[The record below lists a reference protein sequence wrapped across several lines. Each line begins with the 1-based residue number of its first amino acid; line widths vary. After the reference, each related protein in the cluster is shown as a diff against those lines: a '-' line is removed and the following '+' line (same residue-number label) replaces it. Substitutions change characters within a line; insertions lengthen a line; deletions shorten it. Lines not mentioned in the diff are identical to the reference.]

1 MSSRRITIGPFEF
14 RESTDPE
21 IFKVVEYIKN
31 SPLDNLN
38 LRDCT
43 KSALLQRKWVN
54 ALIDEGV
61 SEQIILNAVAIT
73 RQSHCDAIAELDRIA
88 QRYGQ
93 YVQVE
98 NNGMRLSQP
107 LMAVSENSSLKTD
120 DFPKDNF

>member
-31 SPLDNLN
+31 SPLDNL
-38 LRDCT
+38 RECT
-43 KSALLQRKWVN
+43 KSALLQRYWVS
-54 ALIDEGV
+54 ALIDEGD
-61 SEQIILNAVAIT
+61 SEEIIVNAVAIT
-73 RQSHCDAIAELDRIA
+73 RKSHCDAIAELDRIA

-120 DFPKDNF
+120 EFPSDNF